1 MKCRQGYEGYVIVAR
16 SYELQDAGFS
26 AEFSVEEH
34 EADGVNET
42 QFYLPET
49 FPTQESA
56 IELRLRLAE
65 KVQQNAVL
73 GAYCG
78 YLLCQNPNG

>member
-1 MKCRQGYEGYVIVAR
+1 MRDRLGHGLKNA
-16 SYELQDAGFS
+16 DFM
-26 AEFSVEEH
+26 AEFSVDELDAE
-34 EADGVNET
+34 GFLTTN
-42 QFYLPET
+42 FYLPET